1 MSVNVNFLGAAGTV
15 TGSKFLFSSSQSKV
29 LVDCG
34 MFQGIK
40 ELRLKN
46 WEKFPIQ
53 PADIDAVVV
62 THGHL
67 DHCGYLP
74 RIVKSGFSGKIYM
87 TPWTRDLVQVILL
100 DSAKLQM
107 EDAEYAEKKG
117 YSRHKKPLPLYD
129 TDDVLKTLNLIEEVK
144 FSTRIQITSDTYFT
158 FHPAGHI
165 LGAAFVDLEIESK
178 RILVS
183 GDLGRGNHPLLRDPE
198 PIPDA
203 SFDAI
208 LVESTYGDESHTEP
222 DGSFERVINQT
233 IKRGGSVLIPAFA
246 VDRTEIIL
254 MELRRLVEQQIIPS
268 VPIFVDSPMALQ
280 ALEFYRGAIREKS
293 WEINPEISAS
303 EADVFS
309 AGNLTQ
315 LQSVEESK
323 SLNQQRH
330 PCIIISASGMATGG
344 RVVHH
349 LARMLPDAKN
359 SVILTGYQAVGTRG
373 RSLIDGA
380 KNLKMFGKDVEVHA
394 QIELVDYFSVHADK
408 DELVH
413 WLQTARQKPRR
424 VFAIHGDDDTSEL
437 FAEYL
442 RTHCDF
448 DAYAP
453 SLEEVIEL

>member
-15 TGSKFLFSSSQSKV
+15 TGSKFLFTSQHSKV

-46 WEKFPIQ
+46 WEHFPVQ
-53 PADIDAVVV
+53 PADIDGVII
-62 THGHL
+62 THAHL

-74 RIVKSGFSGKIYM
+74 RLVKSGFAGKIYM

-117 YSRHKKPLPLYD
+117 YSKHKKPLPLYD
-129 TDDVLKTLNLIEEVK
+129 ANDVLNTLDLINEVK
-144 FSTRIQITSDTYFT
+144 FSTRTQITSDTHFT
-158 FHPAGHI
+158 FHSAGHI
-165 LGAAFVDLEIESK
+165 LGAAFVDLEMESK
-178 RILVS
+178 RVVIS
-183 GDLGRGNHPLLRDPE
+183 GDLGRGKHPLLRDPE
-198 PIPDA
+198 TIPDA
-203 SFDAI
+203 TFDAVLI
-208 LVESTYGDESHTEP
+208 ESTYGDESHTEP
-222 DGSFERVINQT
+222 DGSFEKIINQT

-246 VDRTEIIL
+246 VDRTEIVL
-254 MELRRLVEQQIIPS
+254 MELKRLIEQQLIPA

-280 ALEFYRGAIREKS
+280 ALEFYRGALAENS
-293 WEINPEISAS
+293 WEINPELTGISS
-303 EADVFS
+303 DLFS

-323 SLNQQRH
+323 SLNQQHH

-349 LARMLPDAKN
+349 LARMLPDARN

-373 RSLIDGA
+373 RSLLDGA
-380 KNLKMFGKDVEVHA
+380 KMLKMFGKEVQVKA
-394 QIELVDYFSVHADK
+394 QIELVDYFSVHADQ
-408 DELVH
+408 DELIA
-413 WLQTARQKPRR
+413 WLQTARTPIKK
-424 VFAIHGDDDTSEL
+424 VFAIHGDDDTSEK
-437 FAEYL
+437 FAELL
-442 RTHCDF
+442 RSQYHV

-453 SLEEVIEL
+453 TLEEVIEL

>member
-1 MSVNVNFLGAAGTV
+1 MSVRVNFLGAAGTV
-15 TGSKFLFSSSQSKV
+15 TGSKFLFSSTTSNI

-53 PADIDAVVV
+53 PAEIEAVVI
-62 THGHL
+62 THAHL

-74 RIVKSGFSGKIYM
+74 RLVKSGFKGKIYM

-100 DSAKLQM
+100 DSAKIQM
-107 EDAEYAEKKG
+107 EDAEYAAKKG
-117 YSRHKKPLPLYD
+117 YSKHKNPLPLYD
-129 TDDVLKTLNLIEEVK
+129 TNDVLRTLDLIKEVK
-144 FSTRIQITSDTYFT
+144 FSTRTQITSDTFFT

-178 RILVS
+178 RVLIS

-198 PIPDA
+198 VIPDA
-203 SFDAI
+203 TFDAI
-208 LVESTYGDESHTEP
+208 LIESTYGDESHTEP

-254 MELRRLVEQQIIPS
+254 MELKRLLEQQLIES

-280 ALEFYRGAIREKS
+280 ALEFYRGALKEKS
-293 WEINPEISAS
+293 WEINSMIQANAEDI
-303 EADVFS
+303 FS

-349 LARMLPDAKN
+349 LARMLPDPKN

-373 RSLIDGA
+373 RSLLDGA
-380 KNLKMFGKDVEVHA
+380 KMLKMFGQEIDVNA
-394 QIELVDYFSVHADK
+394 QVELVDYFSVHADQE
-408 DELVH
+408 ELIS
-413 WLQTARQKPRR
+413 WLESARQRPKV
-424 VFAIHGDDDTSEL
+424 VFAIHGDEDTSET
-437 FAEYL
+437 FASLL
-442 RTHCDF
+442 REKGF
-448 DAYAP
+448 NAYAP
-453 SLEEVIEL
+453 ALEEVLEL

>member
-1 MSVNVNFLGAAGTV
+1 MSVRVNFLGAAGTV
-15 TGSKFLFSSSQSKV
+15 TGSKFLFSSTTSNI

-53 PADIDAVVV
+53 PAEIEAVVI
-62 THGHL
+62 THAHL

-74 RIVKSGFSGKIYM
+74 RLVKSGFKGKIYM

-100 DSAKLQM
+100 DSAKIQM
-107 EDAEYAEKKG
+107 EDAEYAAKKG
-117 YSRHKKPLPLYD
+117 YSKHKNPLPLYD
-129 TDDVLKTLNLIEEVK
+129 TNDVLRTLDLIKEVK
-144 FSTRIQITSDTYFT
+144 FSTRTQITSDTFFT

-178 RILVS
+178 RVLIS

-198 PIPDA
+198 VIPDA
-203 SFDAI
+203 TFDAI
-208 LVESTYGDESHTEP
+208 LIESTYGDESHTEP

-254 MELRRLVEQQIIPS
+254 MELKRLLEQQLIES

-280 ALEFYRGAIREKS
+280 ALEFYRGALKEKS
-293 WEINPEISAS
+293 WEINPMIQ
-303 EADVFS
+303 ADAEDIFS

-349 LARMLPDAKN
+349 LARMLPDPKN

-373 RSLIDGA
+373 RSLLDGT
-380 KNLKMFGKDVEVHA
+380 KKLKMFGQEIEVNS
-394 QIELVDYFSVHADK
+394 QVELVDYFSVHADR
-408 DELVH
+408 DELIS
-413 WLQTARQKPRR
+413 WLEGARQRPKV
-424 VFAIHGDDDTSEL
+424 VFAIHGDEDTSET
-437 FAEYL
+437 FASLL
-442 RTHCDF
+442 REKGF
-448 DAYAP
+448 NAYAP
-453 SLEEVIEL
+453 ALEEVLEL

>member
-15 TGSKFLFSSSQSKV
+15 TGSKFLFTSSHSSV

-40 ELRLKN
+40 DLRLKN
-46 WEKFPIQ
+46 WEKFPVQ
-53 PADIDAVVV
+53 PASIDAVII
-62 THGHL
+62 THAHL

-74 RIVKSGFSGKIYM
+74 RLVKSGFTGTIYM

-117 YSRHKKPLPLYD
+117 YSKHKKPLPLYD
-129 TDDVLKTLNLIEEVK
+129 TDDVLRTLQLIKEVK
-144 FSTRIQITSDTYFT
+144 FSTRTHITSDTYFT

-165 LGAAFVDLEIESK
+165 LGAAFVDLEMESK
-178 RILVS
+178 RILIS

-198 PIPDA
+198 SIPDA
-203 SFDAI
+203 NFDAVLI
-208 LVESTYGDESHTEP
+208 ESTYGDESHTEP

-254 MELRRLVEQQIIPS
+254 MELKRLVEQQVIPS

-280 ALEFYRGAIREKS
+280 ALEFYRGALREKS
-293 WEINPEISAS
+293 WEINPRLQGSA
-303 EADVFS
+303 EDIFS

-349 LARMLPDAKN
+349 LARMLPDPKN

-373 RSLIDGA
+373 RSLLDGA
-380 KNLKMFGKDVEVHA
+380 KMLKMFGKDVEVNA
-394 QIELVDYFSVHADK
+394 QIELVDYFSVHADQS
-408 DELVH
+408 ELLT
-413 WLQTARQKPRR
+413 WLDSARAKPTK
-424 VFAIHGDDDTSEL
+424 VFAIHGDDETSET
-437 FAEYL
+437 FAKVL
-442 RTHCDF
+442 REHGF
-448 DAYAP
+448 NAYAP
-453 SLEEVIEL
+453 ILDESIEI

>member
-1 MSVNVNFLGAAGTV
+1 MSVRVNFLGAAGTV
-15 TGSKFLFSSSQSKV
+15 TGSKFLFSSTTSNI
-29 LVDCG
+29 LIDCG

-53 PADIDAVVV
+53 PAEIEAVVI
-62 THGHL
+62 THAHL

-74 RIVKSGFSGKIYM
+74 RLVKSGFKGKIYM

-100 DSAKLQM
+100 DSAKIQM
-107 EDAEYAEKKG
+107 EDAEYAAKKG
-117 YSRHKKPLPLYD
+117 YSKHKNPLPLYD
-129 TDDVLKTLNLIEEVK
+129 TNDVLRTLELIKEVK
-144 FSTRIQITSDTYFT
+144 FSTRTQITSDTFFT

-178 RILVS
+178 RVLIS

-198 PIPDA
+198 AIPDA
-203 SFDAI
+203 TFDAI
-208 LVESTYGDESHTEP
+208 LIESTYGDESHTEP

-254 MELRRLVEQQIIPS
+254 MELKRLLEQQLIES

-280 ALEFYRGAIREKS
+280 ALEFYRGALKEKS
-293 WEINPEISAS
+293 WEINPMIQANAEDI
-303 EADVFS
+303 FS

-349 LARMLPDAKN
+349 LARMLPDPKN

-373 RSLIDGA
+373 RSLLDGT
-380 KNLKMFGKDVEVHA
+380 KKLKMFGQEIEVNA
-394 QIELVDYFSVHADK
+394 QVELVDYFSVHADQE
-408 DELVH
+408 ELIS
-413 WLQTARQKPRR
+413 WLESARQRPKV
-424 VFAIHGDDDTSEL
+424 VFAIHGDEDTSET
-437 FAEYL
+437 FASLL
-442 RTHCDF
+442 REKGF
-448 DAYAP
+448 NAYAP
-453 SLEEVIEL
+453 ALEEVLEL